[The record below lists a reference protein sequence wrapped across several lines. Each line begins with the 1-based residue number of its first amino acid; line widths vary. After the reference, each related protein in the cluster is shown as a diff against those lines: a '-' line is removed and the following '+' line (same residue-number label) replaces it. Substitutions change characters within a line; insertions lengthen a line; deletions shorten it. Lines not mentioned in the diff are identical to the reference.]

1 LHRSVP
7 EFLFL
12 KIRECQPL
20 SEMSSCD
27 QNSMLYAD
35 DLPLALMF
43 EEDVPLAR
51 LMPRAYARRGFC
63 G

>member
-1 LHRSVP
+1 
-7 EFLFL
+7 
-12 KIRECQPL
+12 
-20 SEMSSCD
+20 
-27 QNSMLYAD
+27 MLYAD